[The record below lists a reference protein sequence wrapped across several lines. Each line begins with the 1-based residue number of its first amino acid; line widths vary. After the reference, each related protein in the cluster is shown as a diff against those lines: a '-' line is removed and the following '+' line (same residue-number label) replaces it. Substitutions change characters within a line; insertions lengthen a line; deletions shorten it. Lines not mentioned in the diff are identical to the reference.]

1 MKRVEF
7 NRFLEEP
14 IKKKIKRNYDPKI
27 NFVNLSLNIH
37 GELNVGAMIR
47 SSNLTGCSK
56 FVVFGNKKYD
66 KRSAVGA
73 FEYLD
78 VIKIAGNKKNILKN
92 KLEESDYILDENIL
106 INFIKNNNYI
116 PIFIEQKEESIEPT
130 YQNIRNILDYSV
142 KNNKTPLLIYGNEL
156 KGVPDNIYN
165 IKNSFDKYYSLELPQ
180 AGNLASFNVSASCAI
195 ISYKFFEIINELYM

>member
-1 MKRVEF
+1 MKRTEF
-7 NRFLEEP
+7 NNYLSQP
-14 IKKKIKRNYDPKI
+14 LQKKIKKDYNPKI

-37 GELNVGAMIR
+37 GDLNIGAMIR
-47 SSNLTGCSK
+47 SSNLSGCSK
-56 FVVFGNKKYD
+56 FIIFGNKKYD

-78 VIKIAGNKKNILKN
+78 VIKVSGNKQNLLKN

-106 INFIKNNNYI
+106 INFIKKNNYL

-130 YQNIRNILDYSV
+130 NENIKKILEYSLN
-142 KNNKTPLLIYGNEL
+142 NNKTPLLIYGNEL
-156 KGVPDNIYN
+156 KGIPDNIYD

-180 AGNLASFNVSASCAI
+180 AGNLASFNVSATCSI
-195 ISYKFFEIINELYM
+195 LSYKFFENINENYL

>member
-142 KNNKTPLLIYGNEL
+142 LSISKFK
-156 KGVPDNIYN
+156 
-165 IKNSFDKYYSLELPQ
+165 
-180 AGNLASFNVSASCAI
+180 I
-195 ISYKFFEIINELYM
+195 IPT